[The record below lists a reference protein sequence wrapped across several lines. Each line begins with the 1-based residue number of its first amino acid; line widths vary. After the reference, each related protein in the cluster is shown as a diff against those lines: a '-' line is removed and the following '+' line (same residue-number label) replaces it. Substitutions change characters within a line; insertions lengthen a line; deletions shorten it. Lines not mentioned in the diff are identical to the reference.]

1 VEGISARNEHS
12 NGPKGFSDFQRR
24 LNRDVL
30 PDRRNPQQTPRG
42 GDSTRSARSS
52 WETTPRDPMGAEGN
66 WGGVRNRKWDAPT
79 PRASRA
85 GDTEDDESVVGL
97 DMREWEE
104 EQTKLD
110 RDWYMANEDGQ
121 LMGDEEHN
129 PLAQWE
135 DLEAKKNAEI
145 AVKQVKK
152 ISAKQ
157 AQYVSS
163 LAIPWFM
170 SHIPIRMQITTYG
183 KPIVFSLPVLLLVHR
198 SIPTL
203 RTNPSPWCT

>member
-1 VEGISARNEHS
+1 M
-12 NGPKGFSDFQRR
+12 
-24 LNRDVL
+24 NRDVA

-42 GDSTRSARSS
+42 GDSTRSSRSTWDS
-52 WETTPRDPMGAEGN
+52 TPRDPQGSDGN

-79 PRASRA
+79 PRASRG
-85 GDTEDDESVVGL
+85 GDVDMADGEEERAMGL

-135 DLEAKKNAEI
+135 DLETKKDAEI
-145 AVKQVKK
+145 AVKQV
-152 ISAKQ
+152 
-157 AQYVSS
+157 VS
-163 LAIPWFM
+163 LYA
-170 SHIPIRMQITTYG
+170 Y
-183 KPIVFSLPVLLLVHR
+183 L
-198 SIPTL
+198 
-203 RTNPSPWCT
+203 